1 MAKIIRSK
9 QVAKRVGQTLDELT
23 KQLEAGNYDVAQL
36 LRDDILDQ
44 VFDTPSPASTKLSRL
59 LDEMRDI
66 YKSGGTNVEKALSF
80 LRDPKEFIS
89 KARETK
95 TTPTPVKGK
104 VKSKSAEV
112 LLKAGKES
120 ATVAQPKAA
129 GGLEPPPIAS
139 DAARHYAALQGIN
152 AYLPYLP
159 ESQQKDI
166 LRVIKDRSMG
176 IDEYLEKY
184 GKSGP
189 VSLHVKNAADT
200 AGAVNTALA
209 TMKEKGRGRRTY
221 DIHRL
226 LEQAGARNTAY
237 LYRLEDINRELS
249 LIRDRLRSGNLSP
262 DDAEKATK
270 LYGQLRGEATRLNTN
285 LKRTVTAGKLPQDM
299 AERFQRASE
308 SAVVH
313 PKVADIRKSILSQ
326 TKKAT
331 TAKSKEAPQAK
342 AEPSTESKQQAIVE
356 NRTNAPTQQII
367 TSESQ
372 AKPATK
378 EGKQSSAKTSQQ
390 KAPAVKPTATKR
402 PSRRLS
408 TKTPFGRSQLL
419 TIQNASKNAVQQQ
432 IASAGMYPQG
442 AVGSIIATPPQA
454 GMATPTAAQPV
465 LTIHPVAGL
474 NVAAP
479 PPLSPQQP
487 QLQAGG
493 VRPMVTF
500 PRVRKP
506 PTLKLKP
513 KTGAKPTAAQA
524 AAASAG
530 KKPASVGKLQ
540 AGTTLAK
547 TGQSAMTAARQAASK
562 AAAGGAAGSLLGNLL
577 KKGGGALKKNKK
589 AAIIA
594 ALIGAGILA
603 SQLLGQREEEQPE
616 QLPPPTPL
624 PPRAYNQNE
633 AARQLMLAAYRQRL
647 QEDSARRLA
656 SLGQTARMTPPMQP
670 GTRALLQYVGAL
682 PNGE

>member
-36 LRDDILDQ
+36 LRDNILDQ
-44 VFDTPSPASTKLSRL
+44 VFDTPSPSSAKLSRV
-59 LDEMRDI
+59 LDEIRDI
-66 YKSGGTNVEKALSF
+66 YKSSGTNVENALSF
-80 LRDPKEFIS
+80 LRDPKQFIS
-89 KARETK
+89 KAGEAK
-95 TTPTPVKGK
+95 TAPNPVKGK

-112 LLKAGKES
+112 LLNAGKKS
-120 ATVAQPKAA
+120 ATEAKPTAVGEPK
-129 GGLEPPPIAS
+129 LPPIAS

-262 DDAEKATK
+262 EDAEKATK
-270 LYGQLRGEATRLNTN
+270 LYGQLRGEATRLSTN
-285 LKRTVTAGKLPQDM
+285 LKRTITAGKLPQDM

-308 SAVVH
+308 SAAAQ
-313 PKVADIRKSILSQ
+313 PKAADIRKEGLSQ
-326 TKKAT
+326 TKKPSA
-331 TAKSKEAPQAK
+331 SAK
-342 AEPSTESKQQAIVE
+342 ALQEAATPQPKSQIKGDAPISSQRALVVWRPQIPQPIVGGGIAE
-356 NRTNAPTQQII
+356 TSPQIGVTPMRI
-367 TSESQ
+367 P
-372 AKPATK
+372 K
-378 EGKQSSAKTSQQ
+378 SSAKSSRTGGQLI
-390 KAPAVKPTATKR
+390 
-402 PSRRLS
+402 RRLLQLEPPRGAS
-408 TKTPFGRSQLL
+408 QPPAAGGQLIRRPLLLEPPAAGR
-419 TIQNASKNAVQQQ
+419 
-432 IASAGMYPQG
+432 AG
-442 AVGSIIATPPQA
+442 VA
-454 GMATPTAAQPV
+454 GTTAAKEV
-465 LTIHPVAGL
+465 IDKAATVASE
-474 NVAAP
+474 AA
-479 PPLSPQQP
+479 
-487 QLQAGG
+487 G
-493 VRPMVTF
+493 
-500 PRVRKP
+500 
-506 PTLKLKP
+506 
-513 KTGAKPTAAQA
+513 
-524 AAASAG
+524 SAG
-530 KKPASVGKLQ
+530 KQ
-540 AGTTLAK
+540 NI
-547 TGQSAMTAARQAASK
+547 SK
-562 AAAGGAAGSLLGNLL
+562 VFGDLL